1 MSAVNFLNTVRIVA
15 SWQTCC
21 QCNHDREPFQQGRA
35 FSTEPRFNFKREA
48 QQYAEETGMEVI
60 AWNKYKSALAMLPVK
75 CSHRNEQHVR
85 LSWEL
90 A

>member
-1 MSAVNFLNTVRIVA
+1 MRCLPTTARIVA

-21 QCNHDREPFQQGRA
+21 QCNYARGNTPPGET

-48 QQYAEETGMEVI
+48 RLYAKHNGMKII
-60 AWNKYKSALAMLPVK
+60 AWNKYKSALAMLPVA
-75 CSHRNEQHVR
+75 CPHRDEQHVR

>member
-1 MSAVNFLNTVRIVA
+1 MRCLPTNARIVA

-21 QCNHDREPFQQGRA
+21 VCNYGRGNPAVGEA
-35 FSTEPRFNFKREA
+35 FSTEPRFNFKHEA
-48 QQYAEETGMEVI
+48 QQYAKRNGMKII

-75 CSHRNEQHVR
+75 CSHRDEQHVR